1 MLFLLTYFREV
12 NMRSRKISNENAR
25 KLAYY
30 FTFVACKDELFDF
43 IQNEKQHMVKMYKKY
58 LKPYFDVCANQRVSY
73 HNQIDRLNEQ
83 TKSVY
88 QEAMGYEPGTSYG
101 DSTLYCFMQKELDYL
116 DEMELPLDNER
127 MKQILPWEFVD
138 CLTSEDL
145 FGKQVID
152 GEVHTREMRDAQFDI
167 EVSKLDGTYQDSHTV
182 TLNLAYLKNYYEDE
196 VDHFHITFDYNS
208 RGLKLNESTYA
219 DFFADHNAYKEALR
233 ELRRKIVD
241 LHEEL
246 TNNFL
251 ACKSTKKILEVYPET
266 TELIGRLYKETIITD
281 DDMPVHPLSNI
292 LVKHFPLC
300 LTDKGETNGQ

>member
-1 MLFLLTYFREV
+1 MSFLLTYFREV

-43 IQNEKQHMVKMYKKY
+43 IQNEKQHMLKMYKKY
-58 LKPYFDVCANQRVSY
+58 LKPYFDVCLNQRVAY
-73 HNQIDRLNEQ
+73 HSQIDKLNEQ

-101 DSTLYCFMQKELDYL
+101 DSTLYCFAQKELDYL
-116 DEMELPLDNER
+116 DDIELNFDNER

-145 FGKQVID
+145 FGKQIINGERHTQLRDTQYDID
-152 GEVHTREMRDAQFDI
+152 
-167 EVSKLDGTYQDSHTV
+167 VSKIDGTYQDSHTV
-182 TLNLAYLKNYYEDE
+182 TINLKHLQDYYKDDE
-196 VDHFHITFDYNS
+196 YNFHITYDYHS
-208 RGLKLNESTYA
+208 RGLKLNEATYSDFYA
-219 DFFADHNAYKEALR
+219 DHESYKEALR
-233 ELRRKIVD
+233 ELRGKIVD

-266 TELIGRLYKETIITD
+266 AELIGRLYKETITTD

>member
-167 EVSKLDGTYQDSHTV
+167 EVSKIDGTYQDSHTV
-182 TLNLAYLKNYYEDE
+182 TLYLAYLKNYYEDE